1 MPTIIADLR
10 IINSSKA
17 KLGKK
22 NSLLSSKAA
31 SFGSYEGIT
40 AAFEDAELAGFGIP
54 PGNFE
59 LLGLQVCRPRVNLRH
74 LFMTPYHPI
83 ILFSHIADWNSTL
96 YNALAQQPTCVG
108 YTVAIIDQH
117 AMPLLLPSPTI
128 RPFSQQTSLPTPR
141 FSSMSILG

>member
-1 MPTIIADLR
+1 MRKIIADLR

-40 AAFEDAELAGFGIP
+40 APFEGAELAEFGVP

-59 LLGLQVCRPRVNLRH
+59 LLGLQVCRPKVNLHH

-96 YNALAQQPTCVG
+96 YNVMAQQPTCVG
-108 YTVAIIDQH
+108 YTVEIIDQH
-117 AMPLLLPSPTI
+117 VMPLLLPSSTI
-128 RPFSQQTSLPTPR
+128 RPFSQQTSLLTPR
-141 FSSMSILG
+141 FSSISILE